1 MLRYTFFIFQTYGKI
16 ETERIDNIESII
28 DSCEIKF
35 INQTVAKMKKIAALI
50 FVAGIG
56 LGMASCGNEKPK
68 KDTAMKENVLLKP
81 FDTPYGVPP
90 FDKISKDD
98 YLPAYKEAIKQQNE
112 EIEAIVNNPEEPNF
126 KNTVE
131 ALELSGSLL
140 RRVDNIFQ
148 NLLSSDTDSSMQAI
162 AKEVAPLLSEHTDNI
177 YLNDKLFV
185 RIKKVYEQKD
195 NLDLNTEQQMLLK
208 KTYDRF
214 VRGGA
219 NLSGKDKERFRA
231 INKELGLLSLNFG
244 DNVLAETNDFEL
256 LITNKEDLSGLPQ
269 SVIDAAKVNA
279 ENHGH
284 KEGWLFTLDKPSLIP
299 FITYSD
305 KRELREKLF
314 KGYIMRG
321 DNNNEH
327 DNKEIVKK
335 MVNLRLERANLL
347 GYKTHADFI
356 LANNMAKTPENVF
369 NLMDQVMPK
378 ATEMAKK
385 ELVELQK
392 LADEEGANI
401 SIEPWDWWYYSE
413 KVRKA
418 KYDLD
423 EEQLRPYFKL
433 ENVRDAVFDVAHKLY
448 GVSFVRTDKLPV
460 YNPEVETYEMKDSAG
475 NVKGIL
481 YMDFFP
487 RASKRGGAWM
497 TSFRKQHYE
506 DGKNVIPVISIV
518 TNFTKPTADKP
529 SLLSFDEMSTLFHEF
544 GHAIHGLL
552 SDCQYTSLSGT
563 AVPRDFVEMPSQIM
577 ENWAT
582 EPEVMRTYFKHY
594 KTGEPIPEELIEK
607 IQKSGKFNAGFAI
620 SEYTAA
626 AYLDMFW
633 HTITEPFKGDVN
645 QFEKDAMNKIGLIP
659 QIVVR
664 YRSTYFSHIFAGGY
678 SAGYYAYM
686 WAEVIDADAFMAFKE
701 NGIFDRKTAESFRKN
716 ILSKGGTE
724 DAMELYKRFR
734 GREPKTYAY
743 FERKGLN

>member
-1 MLRYTFFIFQTYGKI
+1 MVLL
-16 ETERIDNIESII
+16 
-28 DSCEIKF
+28 
-35 INQTVAKMKKIAALI
+35 AALMFSI
-50 FVAGIG
+50 SA
-56 LGMASCGNEKPK
+56 CNETK
-68 KDTAMKENVLLKP
+68 KEDKNMNNADNVLLKP

-90 FDKISKDD
+90 FDQIKQSDF
-98 YLPAYKEAIKQQNE
+98 LPAYKEAIKEQKA
-112 EIEAIVNNPEEPNF
+112 EIEAIVNNPDAPTFE
-126 KNTVE
+126 NTVE
-131 ALELSGSLL
+131 ALELSGQLL
-140 RRVDNIFQ
+140 DRVDNVFQ
-148 NLLSSDTDSSMQAI
+148 NLLSAVTDSSMQAI
-162 AKEVAPLLSEHTDNI
+162 AKEVSPMLSANSDDI
-177 YLNDKLFV
+177 YLNDKLFA
-185 RIKKVYEQKD
+185 RIKTVYEQRD
-195 NLDLNTEQQMLLK
+195 SLDLNAEQQTLLK
-208 KTYDRF
+208 KTYERF

-219 NLSGKDKERFRA
+219 NLPADKKERFRR
-231 INKELGLLSLNFG
+231 INKELGILSLQFG
-244 DNVLAETNDFEL
+244 ENVLAETNSFEL
-256 LITNKEDLSGLPQ
+256 LITDEADLSGLPKG
-269 SVIDAAKVNA
+269 VIDAAKANA
-279 ENHGH
+279 EGHGH

-305 KRELREKLF
+305 KRDLREQLF

-335 MVNLRLERANLL
+335 MVNLRLERAQML
-347 GYKTHADFI
+347 GYKNHASFI
-356 LANNMAKTPENVF
+356 LDNNMAKTPENVF

-392 LADEEGANI
+392 LADSEGANI
-401 SIEPWDWWYYSE
+401 KIEPWDWWYYSE

-433 ENVRDAVFDVAHKLY
+433 ENVRDGIFDVAHKLY
-448 GVSFVRTDKLPV
+448 GVTFVRTNELPV
-460 YNPEVETYEMKDSAG
+460 YHPDVETYEMKDSAG

-518 TNFTKPTADKP
+518 TNFTKPTADMP
-529 SLLSFDEMSTLFHEF
+529 SLLTFDEVSTLFHEF

-577 ENWAT
+577 ENWAA
-582 EPEVMRTYFKHY
+582 EPEVMKAYFKHY
-594 KTGEPIPEELIEK
+594 KTGEPIPDELIEK

-633 HTITEPFKGDVN
+633 HTITEPFEGDVN
-645 QFEKDAMNKIGLIP
+645 QFEADAMKKIGLIP
-659 QIVVR
+659 EIVVR
-664 YRSTYFSHIFAGGY
+664 YRSTYFNHIFAGGY

-701 NGIFDRKTAESFRKN
+701 NGIFDKKTADSFREN
-716 ILSKGGTE
+716 ILSRGGTE

-734 GREPKTYAY
+734 GREPKTDAY